1 MTPIQSV
8 NVVLA
13 GVAISHVFLVII
25 IVHRT
30 AVLVRNI
37 ITGAGDVQ

>member
-13 GVAISHVFLVII
+13 GVVISHLFLAII

-30 AVLVRNI
+30 AALLRSI
-37 ITGAGDVQ
+37 IIGAGDVQ